1 MVSSGTTWIAL
12 GSTAAAPPERSRPSE
27 HLEWNLH
34 LDRLASAAD
43 PGKGSRNESD
53 GLPGLEIETGGAR
66 SSADGKARKPIS
78 MHRWSKLF
86 VPTLR
91 EAPADAE
98 VASHKFLL
106 RSGYIRQLSAGLY
119 NYLFLGQRSL
129 NKVIGIVREEM
140 DKIGQE
146 FYLPAILPRE
156 LWEESGRWTGMGDN
170 MFRLK
175 DRKGADLC
183 LGMTHEE
190 VMTAIARNELR
201 SYKQLPQIWYQIQ
214 TKFRDE
220 PRPKAGLLRVR
231 QFIMK
236 DSYSFDLNSEGLDRS
251 YKLHDAA
258 YRAIFTRCGLKFV
271 VVEADSG
278 AMGGSQS
285 QEFMVYTDAG
295 EDLIASCP
303 VCGYAANLEKATSRL
318 EPVAEMEPTG
328 DGMPELVHTP
338 GCAAISDVAAFFR
351 ISPASDIKCVAY
363 MVLKHGT
370 GGKDERAKDTW
381 HGVATFLRGD
391 HQVNETKLLSAIG
404 GAELRTMQA
413 DELQKYFNG
422 PAGYLGPMGLKHG
435 DKPLGEELTV
445 VVDKSLEG
453 RKNMVCGAN
462 KLDYHQRNVCPGRD
476 FTWTVLADIRSVNE
490 GEACPTPGCS
500 GKLVVGK
507 AVEVGHIFKLGYKY
521 TESMHARVLDLNGKE
536 VMPIMG
542 CYGIGIERILTAAI
556 EQSNDANGF
565 CLPAS
570 IAPFTVVV
578 TVTNIADALLKE
590 AGETLA
596 AELEAAGLDVLLD
609 DRDERAGVKF
619 KDADLVGIP
628 YRINVGKKT
637 ASGQVELVTRANSSS
652 VDVALADVVS
662 EVKKRVQEENLLGSS
677 S

>member
-1 MVSSGTTWIAL
+1 
-12 GSTAAAPPERSRPSE
+12 
-27 HLEWNLH
+27 
-34 LDRLASAAD
+34 
-43 PGKGSRNESD
+43 
-53 GLPGLEIETGGAR
+53 
-66 SSADGKARKPIS
+66 
-78 MHRWSKLF
+78 MHHWSKLF
-86 VPTLR
+86 IPTLR
-91 EAPADAE
+91 EAPTDAE

-106 RSGYIRQLSAGLY
+106 RAGYIRQLGAGIY
-119 NYLFLGQRSL
+119 NYLPLGQRSL
-129 NKVIGIVREEM
+129 NKIIAIVREEM

-156 LWEESGRWTGMGDN
+156 LWEQSGRWAGMGEN

-190 VMTAIARNELR
+190 IMTAMARSELR

-214 TKFRDE
+214 AKFRDE

-231 QFIMK
+231 QFTMK
-236 DSYSFDLNSEGLDRS
+236 DSYSFDIDMAGLDKS
-251 YKLHDAA
+251 YNLHDAA
-258 YRAIFTRCGLKFV
+258 YRRIFTRCGLNFV

-318 EPVAEMEPTG
+318 EPVVEMESTG
-328 DGMPELVHTP
+328 DGTPELVYTP
-338 GCAAISDVAAFFR
+338 GCGAISDVAEFFK

-363 MVLKHGT
+363 MALFRDWQPV
-370 GGKDERAKDTW
+370 
-381 HGVATFLRGD
+381 VVFLRGD
-391 HQVNETKLLSAIG
+391 HEVNETKLLGVLGARQLEFMGPDQLSLFMSA
-404 GAELRTMQA
+404 
-413 DELQKYFNG
+413 
-422 PAGYLGPMGLKHG
+422 PAGFLGPIGRNAVPSNEWEFTREEFTKGLLRDVNPMG
-435 DKPLGEELTV
+435 ELIFV
-445 VVDKSLEG
+445 LDRGLEG
-453 RKNMVCGAN
+453 RKNLVAGAN
-462 KLDYHQRNVCPGRD
+462 KLDHHLRNVVPGRD
-476 FTWTVLADIRSVNE
+476 FTWTIAADIRSVNE
-490 GEACPTPGCS
+490 GEACPQTAHDGTPCA

-521 TESMHARVLDLNGKE
+521 TESMGARVLDINGKE

-556 EQSNDANGF
+556 EQSNDKNGF
-565 CLPAS
+565 WLPSS

-578 TVTNIADALLKE
+578 TVTNSSDSAL
-590 AGETLA
+590 AGAGQSLA
-596 AELEAAGLDVLLD
+596 AELESAGLDVLLD

-628 YRINVGKKT
+628 YRINVGKK
-637 ASGQVELVTRANSSS
+637 AAGGFAELVTRATSTS
-652 VDVALADVVS
+652 VDVELHEVVALLK
-662 EVKKRVQEENLLGSS
+662 ERVQEDALRLTAEGSL
-677 S
+677 

>member
-1 MVSSGTTWIAL
+1 LIWRPL
-12 GSTAAAPPERSRPSE
+12 GRT
-27 HLEWNLH
+27 
-34 LDRLASAAD
+34 
-43 PGKGSRNESD
+43 GKYARNF
-53 GLPGLEIETGGAR
+53 
-66 SSADGKARKPIS
+66 

-91 EAPADAE
+91 EAPSDAE

-106 RSGYIRQLSAGLY
+106 RSGYIRQLGAGIY
-119 NYLFLGQRSL
+119 NYLPLGQRSF
-129 NKVIGIVREEM
+129 NKIIAIVREEM

-146 FYLPAILPRE
+146 FFLPAILPKE
-156 LWEESGRWTGMGDN
+156 LWEQSGRWGIMGDN

-175 DRKGADLC
+175 DRKGAELC

-190 VMTAIARNELR
+190 IMTAMARSELR

-231 QFIMK
+231 QFTMK
-236 DSYSFDLNSEGLDRS
+236 DSYSFDIDEAGLDKS
-251 YKLHDAA
+251 YDLHDEA
-258 YRAIFTRCGLKFV
+258 YRRIFTRCGLRFV
-271 VVEADSG
+271 AVEADSG
-278 AMGGSQS
+278 AMGGSRS

-303 VCGYAANLEKATSRL
+303 ACNYAANLEKATSIL
-318 EPVAEMEPTG
+318 EPVVEMEPTG
-328 DGMPELVHTP
+328 DGTPELVHTP
-338 GCAAISDVAAFFR
+338 GCAAISDVAEFFK

-363 MVLKHGT
+363 MALKHGEK
-370 GGKDERAKDTW
+370 GKPDSW

-391 HQVNETKLLSAIG
+391 HQVNETKLLGAVG

-413 DELQKYFNG
+413 EELQQFLNG
-422 PAGYLGPMGLKHG
+422 PAGFLGPVGLKHNA
-435 DKPLGEELTV
+435 KPLEDGLTV

-453 RKNMVCGAN
+453 RKNLVAGAN
-462 KLDYHQRNVCPGRD
+462 KLDYHLRNVVPGRD
-476 FTWTVLADIRSVNE
+476 FTWTIAADIRSVNE
-490 GEACPTPGCS
+490 GEACPQDAKDGGACE

-507 AVEVGHIFKLGYKY
+507 AVEVGHIFKLGYRY
-521 TESMHARVLDLNGKE
+521 TEAMGARVLDENGKE

-556 EQSNDANGF
+556 EQSNDKNGF
-565 CLPAS
+565 WLPAS

-578 TVTNIADALLKE
+578 TVTNSSDAALAE
-590 AGETLA
+590 PGAALA

-628 YRINVGKKT
+628 YRINVGKK
-637 ASGQVELVTRANSSS
+637 AAAGVVELVTRATSTSI
-652 VDVALADVVS
+652 DVALNEVVAV
-662 EVKKRVQEENLLGSS
+662 VKRRVEEDSLLGTAEGNL
-677 S
+677 